1 MEGTRHERAALVL
14 TAYAIGFTTAFILYA
29 ANINNNS
36 TLIST
41 PRTDANTASVA
52 NALKKTPESTNIL
65 PIEEVTSSGVTYNNG
80 LLEVTKGDEVSLLSF
95 NTEVAGLDVDTAN
108 LTQGFHFGEIKYQ
121 VSPDD
126 NFVLFCERQDV
137 SSTTCRSQ
145 KKTKLSSGD

>member
-36 TLIST
+36 TLISA

-52 NALKKTPESTNIL
+52 SAVKKTPESTNIL

-80 LLEVTKGDEVSLLSF
+80 LLEVTNGDEVSLLHS
-95 NTEVAGLDVDTAN
+95 TQRSQGLM
-108 LTQGFHFGEIKYQ
+108 LTQPI
-121 VSPDD
+121 
-126 NFVLFCERQDV
+126 
-137 SSTTCRSQ
+137 
-145 KKTKLSSGD
+145 